1 MKENKDT
8 ERKTPQARQNLSRR
22 NFVKQAAVGFGAAA
36 AAAGLET
43 IPGEAAEGTPVPKH
57 WDHEADIVI
66 IGAGATGLCAAIE
79 AIENGCS
86 VIAVDANTDVG
97 GHAIVSGGN
106 IALGGGTTRQEK
118 YGVKDS
124 PDLLFADLTDWSIVE
139 PNGFPDYRYNDKEV
153 IRAFADNAAATCE
166 WLMKHGVVFVEKA
179 PDNAGAHATGNSAP
193 RENHCAPVQWPQM
206 QTGVVIAPD
215 KQMTTSA
222 GIGFVRPMEASARK
236 LGAQILLEHRMTS
249 IVRESQNSGRVLG
262 ITATNK
268 GKPVSVRAR
277 KGVIIGTGG
286 HSSNVNFRR
295 IFDPRLTEEY
305 QTMGEAY
312 STRDASGEIAAM
324 ALGASLWGAYNQTG
338 EFGEALSKAGR
349 VGSREGYGNLGWMPA
364 SPVFSRAGATGLLV
378 RDWHD
383 VILVNQAG
391 LRFYDETKGQ
401 YPTANN
407 YAAIKPY
414 IPGSYLNA
422 ANIKYEA
429 TNFLNA
435 ALAGTGEPV
444 NGGGPIWAIFDADA
458 VKREGWN
465 TTPPDVDVAGGLFF
479 SGNTVAELARN
490 IVNKFQ
496 RKPMPPGALEG
507 TVAKYNSY
515 VDAGKDPDFG
525 KASPKYKIQ
534 TPPFYAAWS
543 TPVVHDSR
551 AGLRINAKCEV
562 IDLNGNVIPGLYC
575 GGESAGGFSLHGIAR
590 CSVQGRIA
598 AREAAKLSP
607 NMIKS

>member
-1 MKENKDT
+1 MKEKQQN
-8 ERKTPQARQNLSRR
+8 RKSLSRR
-22 NFVKQAAVGFGAAA
+22 EFVTAAATGLTASALAAVEPTASQAAQ
-36 AAAGLET
+36 AAGM
-43 IPGEAAEGTPVPKH
+43 VPKH
-57 WDHEADIVI
+57 WDLQADIVI

-79 AIENGCS
+79 AIENGAS

-124 PDLLFADLTDWSIVE
+124 PDLLFADLTDWSVVE
-139 PNGFPDYRYNDKEV
+139 PNGFPDYRYNDKEI
-153 IRAFADNAAATCE
+153 IRAFADNSAATCE
-166 WLMKHGVVFVEKA
+166 WLMKHGVVFVEKT

-193 RENHCAPVQWPQM
+193 RENHCAPMQWPQM
-206 QTGVVIAPD
+206 QTGVTIAPER
-215 KQMTTSA
+215 QATTSA

-236 LGAQILLEHRMTS
+236 LGAQILLEHRMTG

-262 ITATNK
+262 ITATNH
-268 GKPVSVRAR
+268 GKTINIHAR

-305 QTMGEAY
+305 QVMGEAY
-312 STRDASGEIAAM
+312 STRDASGELAAM

-349 VGSREGYGNLGWMPA
+349 IGSREGYGNLGWMPA
-364 SPVFSRAGATGLLV
+364 SPVFARAGATGLLV

-407 YAAIKPY
+407 YGAIKPY

-429 TNFLNA
+429 ANFLNA
-435 ALAGTGEPV
+435 AMAGTGEPV

-458 VKREGWN
+458 VKRENWN
-465 TTPPDVDVAGGLFF
+465 PAPPDADIDGGLFF
-479 SGNTVAELARN
+479 SGSTIAELARN
-490 IVNKFQ
+490 IVNKHQ
-496 RKPMPPGALEG
+496 RKPVPPEALQE
-507 TVAKYNSY
+507 TVTKYNSY

-590 CSVQGRIA
+590 CAVQGRIA
-598 AREAAKLSP
+598 AREAVKLTP
-607 NMIKS
+607 LNHT

>member
-1 MKENKDT
+1 MKKEKRSRRD
-8 ERKTPQARQNLSRR
+8 LSRR
-22 NFVKQAAVGFGAAA
+22 GFVAAA
-36 AAAGLET
+36 ATGLAASAF
-43 IPGEAAEGTPVPKH
+43 AAIEPAASQAAQNGGPIPKH
-57 WDHEADIVI
+57 WDHEADVVI

-79 AIENGCS
+79 AIENGAS
-86 VIAVDANTDVG
+86 VIAVDVNTDVG

-106 IALGGGTTRQEK
+106 IALGGGTTRQAK

-124 PDLLFADLTDWSIVE
+124 PDLLFADLTDWSVVE
-139 PNGFPDYRYNDKEV
+139 PNGFPDYRYNDKEI
-153 IRAFADNAAATCE
+153 IRAFADNSAATCE
-166 WLMKHGVVFVEKA
+166 WLMKHGVIFVEKA

-193 RENHCAPVQWPQM
+193 RENHAAPMQWPQM
-206 QTGVVIAPD
+206 QTGVPIATE
-215 KQMTTSA
+215 KQATTSA

-236 LGAQILLEHRMTS
+236 LGAQILLEHRMTG
-249 IVRESQNSGRVLG
+249 IVRETQNSGRVLG
-262 ITATNK
+262 ITATNH
-268 GKPVSVRAR
+268 GKAVNIRAR
-277 KGVIIGTGG
+277 KGVIVGTGG

-305 QTMGEAY
+305 QVMGEAY
-312 STRDASGEIAAM
+312 STRDASGELAAM

-349 VGSREGYGNLGWMPA
+349 IGSREGYSNLGWMPA
-364 SPVFSRAGATGLLV
+364 SPVFARAGSTGLLV
-378 RDWHD
+378 RDWQD

-407 YAAIKPY
+407 YGAIKPY

-429 TNFLNA
+429 ANFLNA
-435 ALAGTGEPV
+435 AMAGTGEPI
-444 NGGGPIWAIFDADA
+444 NGGGPIWAIFDAEA
-458 VKREGWN
+458 VKREAWDPA
-465 TTPPDVDVAGGLFF
+465 PPNVDIDGGLFF
-479 SGNTVAELARN
+479 SANTVTELARN
-490 IVNKFQ
+490 IVNKHQ
-496 RKPMPPGALEG
+496 RKPMPRDALEN

-525 KASPKYKIQ
+525 KAGPKYKIE

-551 AGLRINAKCEV
+551 AGLRISAKCEV

-590 CSVQGRIA
+590 CAVQGRIA
-598 AREAAKLSP
+598 AREAVKLSP
-607 NMIKS
+607 LSPAKS

>member
-1 MKENKDT
+1 MKKD
-8 ERKTPQARQNLSRR
+8 ERDPRTLTRR
-22 NFVKQAAVGFGAAA
+22 DFVTAAATGLAASALAAVEPASSQAAQSGSA
-36 AAAGLET
+36 
-43 IPGEAAEGTPVPKH
+43 IPKH

-79 AIENGCS
+79 AIENGAS
-86 VIAVDANTDVG
+86 VIAVDVNTDVG

-106 IALGGGTTRQEK
+106 IALGGGTSRQAK

-124 PDLLFADLTDWSIVE
+124 PDLLFADLTDWSVVE

-153 IRAFADNAAATCE
+153 IRAFADNSAATCE
-166 WLMKHGVVFVEKA
+166 WLMKHGVIFVEKA
-179 PDNAGAHATGNSAP
+179 PDNGGAHATGNSAP
-193 RENHCAPVQWPQM
+193 RENHAAPMQWPQM
-206 QTGVVIAPD
+206 QTGVPIAPE
-215 KQMTTSA
+215 KQATTSA

-249 IVRESQNSGRVLG
+249 IVRETQNSGRVLG
-262 ITATNK
+262 ITATNH
-268 GKPVSVRAR
+268 GKNVNIRAS

-305 QTMGEAY
+305 QVMGEAY
-312 STRDASGEIAAM
+312 STRDASGELAAM
-324 ALGASLWGAYNQTG
+324 SLGASLWGAYNQTG

-349 VGSREGYGNLGWMPA
+349 VGSREGYSNLGWMPA

-378 RDWHD
+378 RDWQD

-407 YAAIKPY
+407 YGAIKPY

-429 TNFLNA
+429 ASFLNA
-435 ALAGTGEPV
+435 AMAGTGEAV
-444 NGGGPIWAIFDADA
+444 NGGGPIWAIFDGDA
-458 VKREGWN
+458 VRREGWDPA
-465 TTPPDVDVAGGLFF
+465 PPNVDIDGGLFF
-479 SGNTVAELARN
+479 SANTIGQLARS
-490 IVNKFQ
+490 IVNKYQ
-496 RKPMPPGALEG
+496 RKPMPPEALQD
-507 TVAKYNSY
+507 TVTKYNSY

-525 KASPKYKIQ
+525 KAGPKYKIQ
-534 TPPFYAAWS
+534 TAPFYAAWS

-551 AGLRINAKCEV
+551 AGLRISAKCEV
-562 IDLNGNVIPGLYC
+562 IDLSGNVIPGLYC

-590 CSVQGRIA
+590 CAVQGRIA
-598 AREAAKLSP
+598 AREVVKLSP
-607 NMIKS
+607 IPSTKG

>member
-1 MKENKDT
+1 MKENK
-8 ERKTPQARQNLSRR
+8 EPKKNLSRR
-22 NFVKQAAVGFGAAA
+22 QFVKTAATGLGATALASIEPTPIAAA
-36 AAAGLET
+36 QGSSQ
-43 IPGEAAEGTPVPKH
+43 VPKH
-57 WDHEADIVI
+57 WDREADVVI
-66 IGAGATGLCAAIE
+66 IGAGATGLSAAIE
-79 AIENGCS
+79 AIENGAS

-124 PDLLFADLTDWSIVE
+124 PDLLFADLTDWSVVE
-139 PNGFPDYRYNDKEV
+139 PNGFPDYRYNDKEI
-153 IRAFADNAAATCE
+153 IRAFADNSAATCE
-166 WLMKHGVVFVEKA
+166 WLMKHGVVFVEKT

-193 RENHCAPVQWPQM
+193 RENHAAPMQWPQM
-206 QTGVVIAPD
+206 QTGVPVAPD
-215 KQMTTSA
+215 KQATTSA

-236 LGAQILLEHRMTS
+236 LGAQILLEHRMTG

-262 ITATNK
+262 ITVTNK
-268 GKPVSVRAR
+268 GKTLNIRAK

-312 STRDASGEIAAM
+312 STRDASGELAAM

-349 VGSREGYGNLGWMPA
+349 IGSREGYVNLAWMPA
-364 SPVFSRAGATGLLV
+364 SPVFSRAGASGLRV
-378 RDWHD
+378 ADWQN

-407 YAAIKPY
+407 YGAIKPY
-414 IPGSYLNA
+414 TPGSYLNA
-422 ANIKYEA
+422 ANIKFDPP
-429 TNFLNA
+429 NFLNA
-435 ALAGTGEPV
+435 ALAGTGEAV

-458 VKREGWN
+458 AKREGWN
-465 TTPPDVDVAGGLFF
+465 TAPPDVDVAGGLFF
-479 SGNTVAELARN
+479 SGNTIAELARN
-490 IVNKFQ
+490 IVNKYQ
-496 RKPMPPGALEG
+496 RKPMPSEALQD
-507 TVAKYNSY
+507 TVTKYNSY

-525 KASPKYKIQ
+525 KPAPKYKIQ
-534 TPPFYAAWS
+534 TPPFYAGWS

-562 IDLNGNVIPGLYC
+562 IDLNGNAIPGLYC
-575 GGESAGGFSLHGIAR
+575 GGESAGGFSIHGIAR

-598 AREAAKLSP
+598 AREAT
-607 NMIKS
+607 KSEPKTS